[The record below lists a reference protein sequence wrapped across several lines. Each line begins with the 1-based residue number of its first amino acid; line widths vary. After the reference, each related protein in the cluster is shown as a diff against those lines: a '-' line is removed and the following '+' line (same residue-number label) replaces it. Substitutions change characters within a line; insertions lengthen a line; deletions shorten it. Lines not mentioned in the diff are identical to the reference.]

1 MNKKFFLAVTAIVLA
16 VAAAMAGTVFAQG
29 PGAGFGPGFGP
40 GFGRHGGWM
49 FHRMAQELNLTADQQ
64 AQVKNIMQAEKAK
77 VQPLMQQLRQNE
89 QAQNATVNGNFDEA
103 QARAFANKQTQ
114 IMSDLIVEKQR
125 TKSQI
130 YALLTPEQRQKA
142 QQLMQEHQQKMQE
155 RMQKRQQQQ
164 QQEAPQ
170 KQ

>member
-1 MNKKFFLAVTAIVLA
+1 MKKKFFLAVTAIILA
-16 VAAAMAGTVFAQG
+16 VAAGMAGTVLAQG
-29 PGAGFGPGFGP
+29 PEFGAGGPEFGH
-40 GFGRHGGWM
+40 RGGWM
-49 FHRMAQELNLTADQQ
+49 LRHMTRELSLTADQQ
-64 AQVKNIMQAEKAK
+64 AQVKSIMQAERTK
-77 VQPLMQQLRQNE
+77 VQPLVQQLRQNE
-89 QAQNATVNGNFDEA
+89 QAENAAINSNFDEA

-142 QQLMQEHQQKMQE
+142 QQLMQDHQQKMQE
-155 RMQKRQQQQ
+155 RMQKHQQ